1 MYVYVQAMF
10 YLSHLLGMDE
20 LLSLGYVH
28 TGNIFL
34 DGGICKLGGFEN
46 ALLGYRTKKYTLYE
60 DCLANL
66 DVLMFGEFLFHI
78 IGIII
83 TGISR
88 LKYFI

>member
-1 MYVYVQAMF
+1 MYVYVQAMS

-20 LLSLGYVH
+20 PLSLGYVH

-46 ALLGYRTKKYTLYE
+46 ALLGYRTRKYILFE

-66 DVLMFGEFLFHI
+66 DVLMFGELLFHV
-78 IGIII
+78 IGIIV

-88 LKYFI
+88 LKYFL